1 MLVLFQ
7 TSNIKNMNLQK
18 LDKQQPLRRIDLR
31 NEYQAHL
38 WRKNKS
44 ELKYLESLSNS
55 INESANRF
63 ILIWNNLDF
72 FLDVKEKYD
81 DIDDARDFI
90 THYLDGINVD
100 EEQID
105 TNELTNYTEIEEIFD
120 IATKGDEYATEKA
133 MMCYL
138 TYAGGY
144 CLLLET
150 VAKSLTGYTFDAA
163 FKEITNDIFPED
175 LTELSDAH
183 QLCTDYFAFEEDE
196 EYSFNSHYTNTINE
210 YILGYDLVAI
220 SEIVSN
226 ITDADIQM
234 YGLQSPNRDGKIFE
248 ELEKPFAEPS
258 VLHEF
263 TEQPYIEYQT
273 IKLEVD
279 ALDLSKELFVCSIFL
294 DLDEG
299 KVKTITNLT
308 SLSAE
313 DVALCLHNLLS
324 KKIYIHPIT
333 DYGVGD
339 QIEISWVE
347 AV

>member
-1 MLVLFQ
+1 
-7 TSNIKNMNLQK
+7 MNLQK
-18 LDKQQPLRRIDLR
+18 LDKQQSLRRIDLR

-44 ELKYLESLSNS
+44 ALKYLESLSNS

-81 DIDDARDFI
+81 DIDDARDFVN
-90 THYLDGINVD
+90 HYLDAINIE
-100 EEQID
+100 EEQLN
-105 TNELTNYTEIEEIFD
+105 TNELANYSEIEDIFN
-120 IATKGDEYATEKA
+120 IATKGDEKATEKA
-133 MMCYL
+133 LMSYL
-138 TYAGGY
+138 TYSGGY
-144 CLLLET
+144 CLLFET
-150 VAKSLTGYTFDAA
+150 VAKSLTGFTFDVA
-163 FKEITNDIFPED
+163 FKEITNDSFPD
-175 LTELSDAH
+175 NLSELADAH
-183 QLCTDYFAFEEDE
+183 KLFTDYFAFDEDE

-226 ITDADIQM
+226 ITDANLQM

-248 ELEKPFAEPS
+248 ELEKPFTEPS

-294 DLDEG
+294 DLDNG
-299 KVKTITNLT
+299 KVRTISDKSTLT
-308 SLSAE
+308 AD
-313 DVALCLHNLLS
+313 DVAQCLRNLLS
-324 KKIYIHPIT
+324 KAIYIHPVT
-333 DYGVGD
+333 DYGAGD